1 MTGVSP
7 GWYPDPAAPDTQRY
21 WDGEQWLG
29 AAIPAD
35 SPTPVGPPPTAPALP
50 PAPAPAPPDGPPPP
64 PPAPAPAPGQPTPQG
79 AAIPPSTLPQYPRL
93 PAGFPTHKP
102 EAPSPDYT
110 PPPPRPVQLPP
121 GIQLAPL
128 GSRLAARLID
138 IAALILLNVLVNG
151 YFFVQFYQEVQP
163 MANAIA
169 EALLNGQAAPDLV
182 ISDKAR
188 RIELI
193 MTLISIGLWFAY
205 EVPGTANNG
214 QTLGK
219 RLLGIKVARL
229 DAHAITFW
237 QSIRRWFI
245 VALPAIIGACG
256 WPLAIID
263 YLWCTWD
270 RPAQQCLHDKA
281 VQTVVV
287 LAPAKPLV
295 PGTERKDDIN
305 AGHD

>member
-1 MTGVSP
+1 MERGRFVRYGALSGIVAVIIIVVGFTIFASDIPNSDDAAQKWQTFFLDHQDRVQTG
-7 GWYPDPAAPDTQRY
+7 
-21 WDGEQWLG
+21 
-29 AAIPAD
+29 
-35 SPTPVGPPPTAPALP
+35 
-50 PAPAPAPPDGPPPP
+50 
-64 PPAPAPAPGQPTPQG
+64 
-79 AAIPPSTLPQYPRL
+79 
-93 PAGFPTHKP
+93 
-102 EAPSPDYT
+102 
-110 PPPPRPVQLPP
+110 
-121 GIQLAPL
+121 
-128 GSRLAARLID
+128 
-138 IAALILLNVLVNG
+138 
-151 YFFVQFYQEVQP
+151 
-163 MANAIA
+163 
-169 EALLNGQAAPDLV
+169 
-182 ISDKAR
+182 
-188 RIELI
+188 